1 MFLMEEG
8 INFCT
13 KTANAW
19 QIVGYV
25 LLVFKIV
32 IPILLI
38 IFGMLDLGK
47 AVTQSDEKAIT
58 KATMALVR
66 RAIAAVVIFFI
77 PTLVGVIM
85 GLVTGFTSKA
95 ESDYENCRKCITN
108 PTGKTCNEA
117 AEKAWGNE
125 KDE

>member
-1 MFLMEEG
+1 M
-8 INFCT
+8 NFCT
-13 KTANAW
+13 DTANAW

-58 KATMALVR
+58 KATMSLVR

-77 PTLVGVIM
+77 PTLVGVVMNLI
-85 GLVTGFTSKA
+85 VGFTNKA
-95 ESDYENCRKCITN
+95 KADYENCRKCITN
-108 PTGKTCNEA
+108 PTGKTCSDA
-117 AEKAWGNE
+117 ASTAWGNN
-125 KDE
+125 D